1 MRKLVVFLA
10 MLMFAIPASAQICNT
25 GHFSFEVP
33 DDWYFAI
40 YENLF
45 FYKSPRGDILTA
57 FEQDMTEFE
66 NASTDQI
73 INLYSMYG
81 DKDDFTIT
89 KLNGDLVAYYTI
101 ADRTPE
107 ISVVSPRASFVLY
120 KNRYLLYVDYDPDCL
135 SGEEGYL
142 SALKEVTSTVVYSE
156 GEPSS
161 YQMQVHSTEHFEY
174 GVPTGWIHAEP
185 DGYDIY
191 YYGDETRIR
200 GGVYTVDEYPL
211 SSLVD
216 GYRTM
221 GVNRIYRLLANTIYE
236 NNSPMGEMCYEHV
249 MVGGIP
255 AYSFYFYLNF
265 DVGYVYYTFLIDG
278 EYLLVTEYSDSNGR
292 FDKEFST
299 SIIDALHK
307 SIKPIE

>member
-10 MLMFAIPASAQICNT
+10 MLMFAIPVSAQVCST

-33 DDWYFAI
+33 DDWYFTT

-45 FYKSPRGDILTA
+45 CYESPNGDTLTA

-66 NASTDQI
+66 NASADQI
-73 INLYSMYG
+73 INLYSMYC

-89 KLNGDLVAYYTI
+89 KLNGDLAAYYTT

-107 ISVVSPRASFVLY
+107 ISFVSPEASFMFY
-120 KNRYLLYVDYDPDCL
+120 KNKYLLYIDYGSDYRSSKEDCL
-135 SGEEGYL
+135 S
-142 SALKEVTSTVVYSE
+142 ALREVTSTVVYFE

-161 YQMQVHSTEHFEY
+161 YQMQAHSTEHFEY
-174 GVPTGWIHAEP
+174 GVPEGWIHAEP

-236 NNSPMGEMCYEHV
+236 NNSPMGEMCYEHL

-292 FDKEFST
+292 FNEEFSA
-299 SIIDALHK
+299 SIVDALRK

>member
-10 MLMFAIPASAQICNT
+10 MLMFAIPASAQICST

-33 DDWYFAI
+33 DDWYFTI

-45 FYKSPRGDILTA
+45 CYNDPNGGTLSA

-66 NASTDQI
+66 NASNEQI
-73 INLYSMYG
+73 INLYSRYCEN
-81 DKDDFTIT
+81 DDFEIT
-89 KLNGDLVAYYTI
+89 KLNGDLAAYYAI

-107 ISVVSPRASFVLY
+107 ISFVSPSASFMLY
-120 KNRYLLYVDYDPDCL
+120 KNRYILYVDYDSGYPYDKEDCMN
-135 SGEEGYL
+135 
-142 SALKEVTSTVVYSE
+142 ALKEVTNTVAYSE
-156 GEPSS
+156 RKPSS

-174 GVPTGWIHAEP
+174 GVPAGWIHAEP

-265 DVGYVYYTFLIDG
+265 DIGYVYYTFLIDG
-278 EYLLVTEYSDSNGR
+278 EYILVTEYSDSNGR

-299 SIIDALHK
+299 SIIDALRK